1 MRARVAPTVD
11 APLLDIDQVS
21 KSFGNQDALIGL
33 TAQLGTGAIG
43 LVGPNGAGKTT
54 LLRLLLGMIPP
65 TSGTLRV
72 FGYDSRLYP
81 IEVRERVGYMP
92 EHDCLIPT
100 MTAIGFVSFMGRLS
114 GLPKEVAIG
123 RAHDVL
129 QFVGIRE
136 ERYRKL
142 KEFSVGMRQRVKL
155 AQALV
160 HDPPLCFLDEPTAGL
175 DPQGR
180 DEMIALLRA
189 IRNLGQRSLIL
200 STHLLP
206 DVEGLCDQILM
217 LNGGRLLAAGPLAT
231 LLEGSDGTTVVRFR
245 GDAEKFGA
253 ALRAHGFTPR
263 IVGTEARVEARDG
276 TGRDVFAAANDSR
289 TEIRYLGRSLRSIED
304 LFLSLLERP
313 TPEEAL

>member
-1 MRARVAPTVD
+1 MD
-11 APLLDIDQVS
+11 GPLLDIDQVS
-21 KSFGNQDALIGL
+21 KSFGSQDAIVGL
-33 TAQLGTGAIG
+33 TARIAPGAIG

-72 FGYDSRLYP
+72 FGYDSRRFPLE
-81 IEVRERVGYMP
+81 IRARVGYMP

-100 MTAIGFVSFMGRLS
+100 MTAIGFVAFMGQLS

-180 DEMIALLRA
+180 DEMIGLLRA
-189 IRNLGQRSLIL
+189 IRNLGDRNLIL

-217 LNGGRLLAAGPLAT
+217 LNGGRLLAAGPLAG
-231 LLEGSDGTTVVRFR
+231 LLEGTDGAMVVRFR
-245 GDAEKFGA
+245 GDPERFAT
-253 ALRAHGFTPR
+253 ALRTHGLTAR
-263 IVGTEARVEARDG
+263 IVGAEARVTTSDG
-276 TGRDVFAAANDSR
+276 GTREIFAAANDSR
-289 TEIRYLGRSLRSIED
+289 TEIRYLGRSLRTVED
-304 LFLSLLERP
+304 LFLSLLDRP
-313 TPEEAL
+313 AAVEAP

>member
-1 MRARVAPTVD
+1 VA
-11 APLLDIDQVS
+11 ASLLDVDQVS
-21 KSFGNQDALIGL
+21 KSFGGQDALVGL
-33 TAQLGTGAIG
+33 SAQLAPGTIA

-65 TSGTLRV
+65 TTGTLRV
-72 FGYDSRLYP
+72 FGYDSRLQP
-81 IEVRERVGYMP
+81 LSIRERVGYMP

-100 MTAIGFVSFMGRLS
+100 MTAIGFVSFMARLS

-129 QFVGIRE
+129 QFVGLRE

-180 DEMIALLRA
+180 DEMLALLRA
-189 IRNLGQRSLIL
+189 VRNLGNRSLIL

-217 LNGGRLLAAGPLAT
+217 LDGGRLLAAGPLAT
-231 LLEGSDGTTVVRFR
+231 LLAGSDGTTVVRFR
-245 GDAEKFGA
+245 GDADRFGA
-253 ALRAHGFTPR
+253 ALRDHGLAPK
-263 IVGTEARVEARDG
+263 IVGNEARVEFRDG
-276 TGRDVFAAANDSR
+276 GSREVFQAAFDTQ
-289 TEIRYLGRSLRSIED
+289 TEIRYLGRSVRTVED
-304 LFLSLLERP
+304 LFLSLLDSAAY
-313 TPEEAL
+313 PEAP